1 MDVFLNPDK
10 YKIDEKQMEEDLRRE
25 IEEMSI
31 DGNDPMNMSCISN
44 TSN

>member
-1 MDVFLNPDK
+1 
-10 YKIDEKQMEEDLRRE
+10 MEEDLRRE
-25 IEEMSI
+25 IEEMSL